1 MFYAEQITQKRRA
14 SAETCEQSP
23 MFHFSIDDVLKCFD
37 LRKSGEKDFL
47 RLLDLADTLHADFRC
62 GTDLYLFNECSSE
75 AGIFNLASVS
85 SEVVSELS
93 RRPWIKLG
101 PHAKSKDH
109 LPYLSDAET
118 NESIFEETF
127 AFIDTVSPAARS
139 AFSRLHFFSE
149 CQNLESFFRLHGITY
164 RYLTDKPAISY
175 HFPPD
180 QKDML
185 LRSGELASQGLLYL
199 RSIHRLEDTALSVP
213 DLAAHLL
220 NTYEQYGYLSVFTHE
235 YEILPDRKLFDR
247 TLALFTELKQRGV
260 DLGSREKAVSP

>member
-1 MFYAEQITQKRRA
+1 MFYAVQTTPKRRA
-14 SAETCEQSP
+14 SAETREQSC
-23 MFHFSIDDVLKCFD
+23 MFHFSIDDVLECFD
-37 LRKSGEKDFL
+37 LRKSGESKFARVL
-47 RLLDLADTLHADFRC
+47 EFADTLHADFRC
-62 GTDLYLFNECSSE
+62 GTDLYLFNECASQ
-75 AGIFNLASVS
+75 AGSFNLASVS

-109 LPYLSDAET
+109 LPYLSDAPT
-118 NESIFEETF
+118 NESIFKETF

-149 CQNLESFFRLHGITY
+149 CQDLESFFRLHGITY

-180 QKDML
+180 QRDML

-199 RSIHRLEDTALSVP
+199 RSIHRLEDTTLSVP
-213 DLAAHLL
+213 DQAERLL
-220 NTYEQYGYLSVFTHE
+220 KTYEKYGYLSVFTHE
-235 YEILPDRKLFDR
+235 YEILPDQKLFDR
-247 TLALFTELKQRGV
+247 TLELFTELKQRGI
-260 DLGSREKAVSP
+260 DLGNREKAISP